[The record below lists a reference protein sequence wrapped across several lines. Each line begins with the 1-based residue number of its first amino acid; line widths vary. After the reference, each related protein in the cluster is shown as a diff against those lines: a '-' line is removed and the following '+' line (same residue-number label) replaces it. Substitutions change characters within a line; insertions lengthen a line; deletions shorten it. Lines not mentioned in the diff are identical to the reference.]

1 MSHDKKMKKEDIKDI
16 IKYSGILMKIQV
28 YLNKDITINSFNIK
42 KIIQTEVFGYLQK
55 GFEKAFEKIEKQI
68 QILNFLDA

>member
-42 KIIQTEVFGYLQK
+42 KII
-55 GFEKAFEKIEKQI
+55 
-68 QILNFLDA
+68 